1 MATRIRLQRHGK
13 KGKPV
18 YNIVVADQRAPRDG
32 KYIEKLGI
40 YNPNTN
46 PALINLDFDSALSWM
61 MKGAQPSDTAK
72 AILSYKGI
80 LMKKHLLEGVRKG
93 AFNEEEAEKR
103 FTNWMENKNQ
113 KVADKSQ
120 NLLKAKEDAKKA
132 NLETE
137 RAKNE
142 AKSKELANKKTKA
155 AEETTEEVTEE
166 TPAAEETTEEV
177 TEEAP
182 VAEETTEEVAEEA
195 PAAEE
200 TTEEVAEKAH
210 ADEETTEEVAEED
223 PAAEKTTEEVIE
235 ETPSDEETTQEE
247 KTKEA

>member
-1 MATRIRLQRHGK
+1 MSTRIRLQRHGK

-18 YNIVVADQRAPRDG
+18 YNIVVADQRSPRDG

-46 PALINLDFDSALSWM
+46 PAIINLDFDSTLDWI

-103 FTNWMENKNQ
+103 FTAWMEEKNQ

-120 NLLKAKEDAKKA
+120 NALKDKEDAKKA
-132 NLETE
+132 VLETE
-137 RAKNE
+137 KAKNE
-142 AKSKELANKKTKA
+142 VRATELANKKTKA

-166 TPAAEETTEEV
+166 
-177 TEEAP
+177 
-182 VAEETTEEVAEEA
+182 A

-200 TTEEVAEKAH
+200 TTEE
-210 ADEETTEEVAEED
+210 D
-223 PAAEKTTEEVIE
+223 
-235 ETPSDEETTQEE
+235 E

>member
-1 MATRIRLQRHGK
+1 MSTRIRLQRHGK

-18 YNIVVADQRAPRDG
+18 YNIVVADQRSPRDG

-46 PALINLDFDSALSWM
+46 PAIINLDFDSTLDWM

-93 AFNEEEAEKR
+93 SFNEEEAEKR
-103 FTNWMENKNQ
+103 FTTWMEEKNQ

-120 NLLKAKEDAKKA
+120 NVLKAKEDAKKA

-142 AKSKELANKKTKA
+142 AKAKELANKKTKA

-166 TPAAEETTEEV
+166 APAAEETTEEV

-182 VAEETTEEVAEEA
+182 
-195 PAAEE
+195 AAEE
-200 TTEEVAEKAH
+200 TTEEV
-210 ADEETTEEVAEED
+210 TEEA
-223 PAAEKTTEEVIE
+223 PAAEE
-235 ETPSDEETTQEE
+235 
-247 KTKEA
+247 